1 MREESW
7 LRIKDSRDGAESVI
21 DIYSRD
27 VRGHMPDDAFH
38 KALTIGDSDQ
48 LAWAEL
54 IGKFDRNSVC
64 EQRLFTV
71 PTGSGA

>member
-1 MREESW
+1 
-7 LRIKDSRDGAESVI
+7 
-21 DIYSRD
+21 
-27 VRGHMPDDAFH
+27 MPDDAFH
-38 KALTIGDSDQ
+38 KALTIRDSDQ

-54 IGKFDRNSVC
+54 TGKFDRNSVC